1 MLSFEKCIYH
11 QFYKSFDVLLVSRQ
25 SAIRKHHGCDTALK
39 VKFNLDS
46 KRFVGVISLDLRK
59 TFDSLPLDLLLA
71 KLGAYGL
78 SSKSTGLMKSFL
90 FERRQRVNT
99 FDSFSDWSAVSR
111 VPQVS
116 ILGPLLFDIFLNDF
130 QFCVFFL
137 NIIVYLLL
145 FTFLL
150 YPYIRYSTL
159 HITQN
164 TTLHYTVLHSTNTF
178 LLLTYSRN
186 DNNALDIGHLA
197 QARKKNS
204 FNYLRMEGL

>member
-1 MLSFEKCIYH
+1 M
-11 QFYKSFDVLLVSRQ
+11 
-25 SAIRKHHGCDTALK
+25 
-39 VKFNLDS
+39 
-46 KRFVGVISLDLRK
+46 
-59 TFDSLPLDLLLA
+59 
-71 KLGAYGL
+71 
-78 SSKSTGLMKSFL
+78 
-90 FERRQRVNT
+90 
-99 FDSFSDWSAVSR
+99 
-111 VPQVS
+111 PQGS
-116 ILGPLLFDIFLNDF
+116 ILGPLLFNVFLNDF
-130 QFCVFFL
+130 HFCVFFL

-150 YPYIRYSTL
+150 YPYITYSTL

-204 FNYLRMEGL
+204 FNYLRMEEL

>member
-46 KRFVGVISLDLRK
+46 KRFVGRLVSLDLRK

-71 KLGAYGL
+71 KLYGL

-99 FDSFSDWSAVSR
+99 FDSFSNWSAVSCECHK
-111 VPQVS
+111 
-116 ILGPLLFDIFLNDF
+116 GP
-130 QFCVFFL
+130 
-137 NIIVYLLL
+137 
-145 FTFLL
+145 
-150 YPYIRYSTL
+150 S
-159 HITQN
+159 
-164 TTLHYTVLHSTNTF
+164 
-178 LLLTYSRN
+178 
-186 DNNALDIGHLA
+186 
-197 QARKKNS
+197 
-204 FNYLRMEGL
+204 